1 MIPNILRI
9 YNKFAWKDIIRI
21 NQNFE
26 QKILRILDQLKNSKN
41 EDLNETT
48 IYNQFQLK
56 DEIATNQNLYNINE
70 D

>member
-1 MIPNILRI
+1 MKP
-9 YNKFAWKDIIRI
+9 
-21 NQNFE
+21 
-26 QKILRILDQLKNSKN
+26 KILRISDHLKNSKN

-70 D
+70 DQNKPIRSSGTGMKFDKKYLR

>member
-1 MIPNILRI
+1 MKP
-9 YNKFAWKDIIRI
+9 
-21 NQNFE
+21 
-26 QKILRILDQLKNSKN
+26 KILKISDHFKNSKN

-70 D
+70 DQNKPIRSSGTGMKFDKKYLR